1 MLYDGISLITLCNIE
16 PIKLFA
22 FVNLTSYYVHYGQFQ
37 RVDRR
42 QVQATQVY
50 VVLLSWL
57 IDTGAAAEPAEQ
69 GHKAAKQAIQIR
81 RARLRDY
88 SVGIAGE
95 C

>member
-1 MLYDGISLITLCNIE
+1 MCNTE

-22 FVNLTSYYVHYGQFQ
+22 FVNLTSYYVDYGQFQ

-57 IDTGAAAEPAEQ
+57 IDTGAAAEPGEQ
-69 GHKAAKQAIQIR
+69 GHKAAKQAIQIQR
-81 RARLRDY
+81 ERLRDY

-95 C
+95 